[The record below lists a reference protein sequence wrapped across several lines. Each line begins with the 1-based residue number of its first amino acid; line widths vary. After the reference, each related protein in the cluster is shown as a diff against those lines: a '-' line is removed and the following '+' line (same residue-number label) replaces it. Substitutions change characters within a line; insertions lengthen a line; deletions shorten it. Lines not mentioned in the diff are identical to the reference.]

1 MLKKFYAN
9 VIVTQKEMKK
19 NVKYEQLVLV
29 ALESTKKRSKVCMS
43 LIPLLEETKR
53 PFVFF
58 NLMI

>member
-9 VIVTQKEMKK
+9 VIVMQKEMKK

-43 LIPLLEETKR
+43 LIPSSR
-53 PFVFF
+53 RD
-58 NLMI
+58 